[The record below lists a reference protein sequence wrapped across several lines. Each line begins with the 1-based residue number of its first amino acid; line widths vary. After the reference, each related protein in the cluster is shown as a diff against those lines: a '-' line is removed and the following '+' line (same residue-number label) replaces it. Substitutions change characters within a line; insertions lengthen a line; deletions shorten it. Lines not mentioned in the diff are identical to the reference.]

1 MRTFNNQGDEIEFSS
16 IFPFRISHISPSS
29 TSYIKHL
36 NKENIYNY
44 DSSNFDSSFKILT
57 ERLLKEPF
65 HFEPN
70 NYQSG
75 YAIPSILNLKVVV
88 IPYYEI
94 IDGNI
99 IQNVTGKEKLGA
111 VTKQTTTIKSQKLK
125 YIIDA
130 STFAHSKIILVCKVK
145 TVDQARDFLAD
156 YLKAIGFKENNET
169 WDFIY
174 NESDSIMQQLLLS
187 LYDYWPTNES
197 QTTSIKI
204 GGKTISANYSG
215 RGKYD

>member
-57 ERLLKEPF
+57 ERLLKKPF

-88 IPYYEI
+88 IPYYELCFH
-94 IDGNI
+94 
-99 IQNVTGKEKLGA
+99 Q
-111 VTKQTTTIKSQKLK
+111 
-125 YIIDA
+125 
-130 STFAHSKIILVCKVK
+130 
-145 TVDQARDFLAD
+145 
-156 YLKAIGFKENNET
+156 
-169 WDFIY
+169 
-174 NESDSIMQQLLLS
+174 
-187 LYDYWPTNES
+187 
-197 QTTSIKI
+197 
-204 GGKTISANYSG
+204 
-215 RGKYD
+215 